1 MGSAWSPSVCV
12 AQAQI
17 HDPNVVGWPASAL
30 LIATLARQVHAQSR
44 NPDASGVSRWIFI
57 GQSAASIGFIV
68 YAWLLDNLVFIVTNS
83 LILLNALVGQCTVAM
98 RKRKQ
103 GQGGAG

>member
-1 MGSAWSPSVCV
+1 MN
-12 AQAQI
+12 
-17 HDPNVVGWPASAL
+17 PNVVGWAASAL

-44 NPDASGVSRWIFI
+44 NPDASGASRWLFI

-68 YAWLLDNLVFIVTNS
+68 YAWLLDNLVFIVTNG
-83 LILLNALVGQCTVAM
+83 LILLTAVVGQCTVAM
-98 RKRKQ
+98 RKRKRKRKQ